1 MDTDTEIT
9 LNIWFSVVIAAIGL
23 TVITLAL

>member
-1 MDTDTEIT
+1 MDIETEIT
-9 LNIWFSVVIAAIGL
+9 LNIWFSVVIAFIGL